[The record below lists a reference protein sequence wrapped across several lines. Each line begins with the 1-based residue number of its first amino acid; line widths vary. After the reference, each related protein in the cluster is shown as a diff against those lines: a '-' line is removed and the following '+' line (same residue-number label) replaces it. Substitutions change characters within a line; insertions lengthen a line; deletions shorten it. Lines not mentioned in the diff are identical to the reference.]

1 MNLHRS
7 MVEAMVEHARSH
19 YPDEACGLLVGEE
32 RATVA
37 AFHPCAN
44 IDASPSSF
52 TIDPTDH
59 FRVMKRAEAS
69 GLDITGVFHSHT
81 HSAPYPSPTDRRQA
95 PDPEWVHLIL
105 GMADPA
111 RPELRGWWIET
122 GKVTEEP
129 LVVSE
134 E

>member
-1 MNLHRS
+1 MKLTRS
-7 MVEAMVEHARSH
+7 LVDAMVEHARSW
-19 YPDEACGLLVGEE
+19 YPDEACGLLVGVD
-32 RATVA
+32 RGTVA

-59 FRVMKRAEAS
+59 FRVMKDADGS
-69 GLDITGVFHSHT
+69 GLEITGVFHSHT

-95 PDPEWVHLIL
+95 ADPEWVHLIL
-105 GMADPA
+105 GLANSA
-111 RPELRGWWIET
+111 GPELRGWWIEA

-129 LVVSE
+129 LVVE
-134 E
+134 